1 MNEYPWQAALLYLPF
16 SSSVAYC
23 GGSLISNLWIISAA
37 HCTAGTDAS
46 DWRASLGDHDYDSTT
61 ESNHISVN
69 IALILDHPD
78 YDEPATNFDF
88 ALLKMQ
94 NTINFTVHPN
104 IRPVCLP
111 INDAKTYN
119 NFIATVTGW
128 GAISSGGPGS
138 NKLMEVNVE
147 VISNA
152 ECKNDYSYNPTQIT
166 EQMLCANVAGGG
178 KDACQGDSG
187 IDCCSKNQFTEEQ
200 T

>member
-1 MNEYPWQAALLYLPF
+1 M
-16 SSSVAYC
+16 
-23 GGSLISNLWIISAA
+23 ISNLWILSAA

-46 DWRASLGDHDYDSTT
+46 QWHASLGDHDYESNT
-61 ESNHISVN
+61 ESNHITVN

-78 YDEPATNFDF
+78 YDGPSTNFDF

-94 NTINFTVHPN
+94 NTIDFSVYPH

-111 INDAKTYN
+111 VNDANTYN

-128 GAISSGGPGS
+128 GTTSSGGPVS

-147 VISNA
+147 VISNT
-152 ECKNDYSYNPTQIT
+152 ECKNDYNYNPAWIT

-187 IDCCSKNQFTEEQ
+187 IDS
-200 T
+200 